1 MAQSGNLG
9 NESTGTLIADAS
21 ATAARLAPFEPRKII
36 NQDHQPRSS
45 TKIINQDQNTR
56 QDMLQSNEVIRHGS
70 LGQKSRCRIP
80 PALNS
85 KRSKNLHRNAG
96 WNS

>member
-36 NQDHQPRSS
+36 NQD
-45 TKIINQDQNTR
+45 QNTR
-56 QDMLQSNEVIRHGS
+56 QDMLQSNEIIRHGS
-70 LGQKSRCRIP
+70 RGQKSRCRIP

>member
-21 ATAARLAPFEPRKII
+21 ATAARLA
-36 NQDHQPRSS
+36 HSSLARSS

>member
-36 NQDHQPRSS
+36 NQDHQPRSKHAS
-45 TKIINQDQNTR
+45 GYVAKQRGHQAWFARTKIEVQNSTCVELKKK
-56 QDMLQSNEVIRHGS
+56 QEF
-70 LGQKSRCRIP
+70 
-80 PALNS
+80 A
-85 KRSKNLHRNAG
+85 
-96 WNS
+96 